1 MKNAQ
6 KAQTLVSTITHAMVE
21 GDYARIYQLL
31 LELDDI
37 APNKAVNALAILQG
51 VLGDNPQAKAEIFDK
66 FIPGGADKDSK
77 FEISFSPFNPGKK

>member
-37 APNKAVNALAILQG
+37 APDKAVNALAILQG
-51 VLGDNPQAKAEIFDK
+51 VLGDNPQAKAEI
-66 FIPGGADKDSK
+66 IPGGADKDSK

>member
-6 KAQTLVSTITHAMVE
+6 KAQTLVSAITHAMVE
-21 GDYARIYQLL
+21 ADYARIYQLL

-37 APNKAVNALAILQG
+37 APDKAVNTLAILQG

-66 FIPGGADKDSK
+66 FIPGGADYDSK
-77 FEISFSPFNPGKK
+77 LDISFSPFNPGKK